1 MVDAAPTA
9 PTPTAPTAIAAG
21 SAAAGPAAP
30 STTTPAAPTRGSRR
44 AASAWLLLVWRWV
57 APGGPAEDPRSRWAT
72 AVVAGCLTVAVLLL
86 HLFVPTVV
94 GMGDQGD
101 GQRLMCAFGVANAAP
116 YDYTASTQ
124 YVFTQWVPHR
134 WAGEACGAGG
144 SGEPYV
150 SSQMLL
156 VWPAV
161 VLTPLFGW
169 GDGIDTRAVGI
180 VCVLLLGVL
189 IALFVAFLPG
199 RPLFRL
205 IAAALVVAVVGDGVF
220 ARFFVSPYSEA
231 ACFLGVL
238 AMVVS
243 LLAMWRRGDPTW
255 WGMLLF
261 ALATAFTI
269 TAKTQMVALLPAAA
283 LALLWSPLR
292 SRSQRAPRPRGRVVP
307 RLVGGSLVVV
317 LAAVAVGYA
326 AVQPRHFALLNTYNA
341 VFVEMLPHSPDPE
354 GDLRWFGLPADWA
367 SSSGTTVASENA
379 AVHRPDFPR
388 FTEEVSQGRIALF
401 YVTHPARLVGMAD
414 RGLEAMTQPVLGY
427 VGAYPPDVG
436 AEPWQQ
442 EHRFPFVV
450 VLSALLGTVPFAIVL
465 LQIVAL
471 ALGLGL
477 AFRRRQLGDRAAA
490 FGATVVVT
498 TVATWAQ
505 FWAVMLSEGASEI
518 YKHLLVTDLLNML
531 LLVSIPLSA
540 ALLARRIATPRSGSA
555 RGARRRTAPVRR
567 ATHLEPQGAVRRSA
581 HRAPRRLDRPRPT
594 ASGGT
599 R

>member
-1 MVDAAPTA
+1 MVDTA
-9 PTPTAPTAIAAG
+9 PTVVPTTVTA
-21 SAAAGPAAP
+21 
-30 STTTPAAPTRGSRR
+30 AAPTRGSRR

-57 APGGPAEDPRSRWAT
+57 APGGPAEDPRGRWAT
-72 AVVAGCLTVAVLLL
+72 AVVAGCLAVAALLL

-116 YDYTASTQ
+116 YDHAASTQ
-124 YVFTQWVPHR
+124 YVYTQWVPHR

-161 VLTPLFGW
+161 VLTPVFGW
-169 GDGIDTRAVGI
+169 GAGIDTRAVGI
-180 VCVLLLGVL
+180 VCVLLFGAL
-189 IALFVAFLPG
+189 ITLFVAFLPG

-205 IAAALVVAVVGDGVF
+205 IAAGLVVAVVGDGVF

-238 AMVVS
+238 AMIVG

-255 WGMLLF
+255 WGMFLF
-261 ALATAFTI
+261 AVATAFTI

-292 SRSQRAPRPRGRVVP
+292 ARSGRARRGQPDGRGRRSGRELRPRGRVVP
-307 RLVGGSLVVV
+307 RLVGGTLVVA
-317 LAAVAVGYA
+317 LTAVAVGYA

-414 RGLEAMTQPVLGY
+414 RGLEAMTHPVLGY
-427 VGAYPPDVG
+427 VGAHPPDVG

-450 VLSALLGTVPFAIVL
+450 LVSALLGTVPFAVVL

-471 ALGLGL
+471 VLGLGL
-477 AFRRRQLGDRAAA
+477 AFRRQQLGDRAAA

-518 YKHLLVTDLLNML
+518 FKHLLVTDLLNML

-567 ATHLEPQGAVRRSA
+567 STHLEPQGAVRRSA
-581 HRAPRRLDRPRPT
+581 HRESGRPRPT
-594 ASGGT
+594 GPGGP

>member
-1 MVDAAPTA
+1 MPDSPRERSSRPAVVDTA
-9 PTPTAPTAIAAG
+9 PAPVATPSAPA
-21 SAAAGPAAP
+21 
-30 STTTPAAPTRGSRR
+30 TRGSRR
-44 AASAWLLLVWRWV
+44 AASAWLLLVWRWI
-57 APGGPAEDPRSRWAT
+57 APGGPAEDPRGRWAT
-72 AVVAGCLTVAVLLL
+72 AVAAGCLAVAVLLL

-101 GQRLMCAFGVANAAP
+101 GQRLMCAFGVANTAP
-116 YDYTASTQ
+116 YDYAASTQ

-169 GDGIDTRAVGI
+169 GAGIDTRAVGI
-180 VCVLLLGVL
+180 VCVLVFGVL
-189 IALFVAFLPG
+189 VALFVAFLPG
-199 RPLFRL
+199 RALFRL

-238 AMVVS
+238 AMVVC

-255 WGMLLF
+255 LGMLLF
-261 ALATAFTI
+261 SLATVFTI

-283 LALLWSPLR
+283 LALLWRPLR
-292 SRSQRAPRPRGRVVP
+292 ARRGRGDPVAQARRRRGDPDPRAGRPRPRGRVVP
-307 RLVGGSLVVV
+307 RLLGASLVVA
-317 LAAVAVGYA
+317 LAGVAVGYA
-326 AVQPRHFALLNTYNA
+326 AIQPRHFTLLNTYNA

-442 EHRFPFVV
+442 EHRFPVV
-450 VLSALLGTVPFAIVL
+450 VVVSALLGTVPSAIVL

-498 TVATWAQ
+498 AVATWAQ

-555 RGARRRTAPVRR
+555 RGARRRTGPVRR
-567 ATHLEPQGAVRRSA
+567 TTHQEPRHVSS
-581 HRAPRRLDRPRPT
+581 LRPT
-594 ASGGT
+594 GPGGH